1 MNKGM
6 LGYYCINCIMAM
18 PHFTCYPMILS
29 ESDVTVALLKNM
41 AEKVDLQANNNGQQQ
56 WGQQF
61 PPPFTG
67 RPPGSQHPFNY
78 EEQHRVREPVSHDF
92 DNDLARQQTTAPFMQ
107 HFFPRIVPS
116 LPFPDFTDYQRFNG
130 FQRNAFFPTPFGPQ
144 FVNPAWNSFQIS
156 PAMHNPMMGM
166 DNFNTPQHGQH
177 PSINSTAKGKESL
190 QSYQETSLTQATS
203 STPDKPPVL
212 LAEYN
217 IKQSLDEKFE
227 SGSEM
232 KAVKDEPMENLDSK
246 KQNEAKTDHQRYSS
260 LSTDKQF
267 EQSRTAL
274 PSFTPTF
281 YSVPVAPLDI
291 ATNNTF
297 KPELSPPPGSLHD
310 CQVCLSTHANGLHFG
325 ARTCAACAAFFR
337 RTISDD
343 KSYVCKRNQR
353 CTNASRD
360 GTGYRKICRAC
371 RMKRCV
377 DIGMLPENVQHKRA
391 RRESTGSTP
400 PPPKIGFDNFFP
412 GCFYP
417 PFQQNSSA
425 VPSQPST
432 AESGRPS
439 VTENNSS
446 T

>member
-1 MNKGM
+1 M

-67 RPPGSQHPFNY
+67 RPPGSQHP
-78 EEQHRVREPVSHDF
+78 EPVSHDF

-260 LSTDKQF
+260 LSTDKQTVEVETAKYYSSYF
-267 EQSRTAL
+267 KAFRTAL

-297 KPELSPPPGSLHD
+297 KPELSPSKNERQKMKFQPPGSLHD

-432 AESGRPS
+432 AESGR
-439 VTENNSS
+439 
-446 T
+446 

>member
-1 MNKGM
+1 M

-67 RPPGSQHPFNY
+67 RPPGSQHP
-78 EEQHRVREPVSHDF
+78 EPVSHDF

-166 DNFNTPQHGQH
+166 DNFNTPQH
-177 PSINSTAKGKESL
+177 
-190 QSYQETSLTQATS
+190 
-203 STPDKPPVL
+203 
-212 LAEYN
+212 AEYN
-217 IKQSLDEKFE
+217 IKQSLDQKFE